1 MGGTRKW
8 PAGMSIP
15 PSLGEDV
22 RRVRRARG
30 ISHRSCHSDPQGGNC
45 VEWAPGLVSGGG
57 VVPVRDS
64 KAGERGALSFPPAAW
79 RAFVNDVAAGVPRG
93 GPRP

>member
-1 MGGTRKW
+1 M
-8 PAGMSIP
+8 
-15 PSLGEDV
+15 
-22 RRVRRARG
+22 
-30 ISHRSCHSDPQGGNC
+30 
-45 VEWAPGLVSGGG
+45 SGGG

>member
-1 MGGTRKW
+1 
-8 PAGMSIP
+8 MSIP

-64 KAGERGALSFPPAAW
+64 KAVERGALLFPG
-79 RAFVNDVAAGVPRG
+79 RLAGVRGRCGGRRPAGWAEAVILPPRG
-93 GPRP
+93 